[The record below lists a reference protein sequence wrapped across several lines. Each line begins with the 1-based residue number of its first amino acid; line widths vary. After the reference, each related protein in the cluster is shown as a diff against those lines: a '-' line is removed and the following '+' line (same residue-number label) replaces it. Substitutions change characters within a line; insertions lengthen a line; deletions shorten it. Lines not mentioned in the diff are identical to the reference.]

1 MTLSTVDI
9 FSWVAGFLWPFVRF
23 SAMLLVAPFFG
34 ARSIPVRSR
43 VVLAA
48 LLALMIAPLAPAPD
62 DVELLSSN
70 GFLLLLQQVL
80 AGIMLG
86 LLLQAVFAAVVMA
99 GQTIA
104 TTMGLG
110 FASTVDPQ
118 NGVQVAVVGQFYMIL
133 ATLIFLAVD
142 AHLVMIELLAGS
154 FLVLPISTQVV
165 PVDRLMELVL
175 WCGRMFADAVLISL
189 PVVAGILLVNV
200 ALGVV
205 TRAAPQLN
213 IFAVGFP
220 ITILAGFVLM
230 LLAVPILQPVFTE
243 MFAETFRYM
252 TDVLRP

>member
-9 FSWVAGFLWPFVRF
+9 FNWLASFLWPFVRF

-34 ARSIPVRSR
+34 SRSIPVRSR
-43 VVLAA
+43 VILAA
-48 LLALMIAPLAPAPD
+48 LLALVVAPLMNQPE
-62 DVELLSSN
+62 VKLLSAT
-70 GFLLLLQQVL
+70 GFVLLLQQIL
-80 AGIMLG
+80 AGVLLG

-118 NGVQVAVVGQFYMIL
+118 NGIQVAVVGQFYMIM

-142 AHLVMIELLAGS
+142 GHLVMIELLAGS
-154 FLVLPISTQVV
+154 FQILPVSTQVI
-165 PVDRLMELVL
+165 PVERLMGVVI

-189 PVVAGILLVNV
+189 PVVAGVLLVNL
-200 ALGVV
+200 ALGIV

-220 ITILAGFVLM
+220 LTIIAGFSLM
-230 LLAVPILQPVFTE
+230 LLAVPVLQPVFTE
-243 MFAETFRYM
+243 ILQENFRFMAEA
-252 TDVLRP
+252 LHP

>member
-1 MTLSTVDI
+1 MTLSSADI
-9 FSWVAGFLWPFVRF
+9 FTWLASFMWPFLRF

-34 ARSIPVRSR
+34 SRSIPVRSR
-43 VVLAA
+43 VVLAL
-48 LLALMIAPLAPAPD
+48 LLALMVAPLVKAPD
-62 DVELLSSN
+62 VVLLSST
-70 GFLLLLQQVL
+70 GFILLLQQLL
-80 AGIMLG
+80 AGVVLG

-99 GQTIA
+99 GQTVA

-118 NGVQVAVVGQFYMIL
+118 NGVQVAVVGQFYMIF

-142 AHLVMIELLAGS
+142 GHLVMIELLAGS
-154 FLVLPISTQVV
+154 FLVLPVSTQVV
-165 PVDRLMELVL
+165 PMDRLMEVVL

-189 PVVAGILLVNV
+189 PVVAGVLLVNV
-200 ALGVV
+200 ALGVI

-220 ITILAGFVLM
+220 LTILSGFVLM
-230 LLAVPILQPVFTE
+230 LLAIPVLQPVFTE
-243 MFAETFRYM
+243 MFADNFRFM

>member
-1 MTLSTVDI
+1 
-9 FSWVAGFLWPFVRF
+9 
-23 SAMLLVAPFFG
+23 MLLVAPFFG

-43 VVLAA
+43 VVLAM
-48 LLALMIAPLAPAPD
+48 LLALMIAPLVPAPE
-62 DVELLSSN
+62 VELLSST

-80 AGIMLG
+80 AGILLG

-118 NGVQVAVVGQFYMIL
+118 NGVQVAVIGQFYMIL

-154 FLVLPISTQVV
+154 FLVLPVSTQVV
-165 PVDRLMELVL
+165 PVDRLMEVVL

-220 ITILAGFVLM
+220 VTILAGFVLM

-243 MFAETFRYM
+243 MFTETFRYM

>member
-9 FSWVAGFLWPFVRF
+9 FSWVASFLWPFVRF
-23 SAMLLVAPFFG
+23 SAMFLVAPFFG
-34 ARSIPVRSR
+34 SRSIPVRSR
-43 VVLAA
+43 VVLAM
-48 LLALMIAPLAPAPD
+48 LLALMIAPLVPAPD
-62 DVELLSSN
+62 VVLLSST

-80 AGIMLG
+80 AGILLG

-118 NGVQVAVVGQFYMIL
+118 NGVQVAVVGQFYLIL
-133 ATLIFLAVD
+133 ATLIFLALD
-142 AHLVMIELLAGS
+142 AHLVVLELLAGS
-154 FLVLPISTQVV
+154 FLVLPVSTQVI
-165 PVDRLMELVL
+165 PVDRLMEVVL

-189 PVVAGILLVNV
+189 PVVAGILLINV

-220 ITILAGFVLM
+220 VTILVGFLLM
-230 LLAVPILQPVFTE
+230 LVAIPVLQPVFTE
-243 MFAETFRYM
+243 MFAENFRYM

>member
-1 MTLSTVDI
+1 MTLSSADI
-9 FSWVAGFLWPFVRF
+9 FAWIASFLWPFVRF
-23 SAMLLVAPFFG
+23 SAMFLAAPFFG

-43 VVLAA
+43 VVLAM
-48 LLALMIAPLAPAPD
+48 LLALMIAPTVPAPD
-62 DVELLSSN
+62 VVLLSAD
-70 GFLLLLQQVL
+70 GFILLLQQVL
-80 AGIMLG
+80 AGVVLG

-118 NGVQVAVVGQFYMIL
+118 NGVQVAVVGQFYLIM

-142 AHLVMIELLAGS
+142 GHLVMIELLAGS
-154 FLVLPISTQVV
+154 FLVLPISTQIL
-165 PVDRLMELVL
+165 PVDRLFEIVL
-175 WCGRMFADAVLISL
+175 WCGGMFASSVLISL
-189 PVVAGILLVNV
+189 PVVAGVLLVNV

-220 ITILAGFVLM
+220 LTILVGFTLM
-230 LLAVPILQPVFTE
+230 LVSIPVLEPVLDTWFLDN
-243 MFAETFRYM
+243 FQFM
-252 TDVLRP
+252 TDALVP